1 MPMVA
6 AGAALLGGGIT
17 AYGQY
22 QQGQETKKMM
32 NQQASVA
39 EMEANQIRQAGARE
53 ADIIGRNQVLNEFRQ
68 RKQLDKD
75 KGTMISRFAKAGVA
89 FTGSPLD
96 AIADSISNAE
106 LEIDIGNW
114 NAKVNQDTTL
124 YNTRMGAMNKVSQAN
139 LQRQYGKSAANNA
152 LFQAGGTLLS
162 SVGTAASRFGNQK
175 IGTSASQKIGDSLFS
190 PKGNYPWAKI

>member
-17 AYGQY
+17 AYGQFS
-22 QQGQETKKMM
+22 QGQEAKKMY

-39 EMEANQIRQAGARE
+39 EMEANQIRQAGVRE
-53 ADIIGRNQVLNEFRQ
+53 ADIIGKNQVLNEFRQ

-75 KGTMISRFAKAGVA
+75 TGTMTAGYAKRGVA
-89 FTGSPLD
+89 STGSPLD

-106 LEIDIGNW
+106 LEIDIGKW

-124 YNTRMGAMNKVSQAN
+124 YNTRMASANKMSQAK
-139 LQRQYGKSAANNA
+139 LQREYGKSAANNA
-152 LFQAGGTLLS
+152 MWQAGGTLLS
-162 SVGTAASRFGNQK
+162 SIGTAAYRKQNEIVPLK
-175 IGTSASQKIGDSLFS
+175 TKIGD
-190 PKGNYPWAKI
+190 